1 MNIEAFKNVVITTE
15 DVNSIVEWFTDAGN
29 PTGLDEFCVDGKHTK
44 IPVAMNYDQN
54 VVAVVWKSR
63 KSDINLYMYDLR
75 YDKDR
80 ERLAND
86 LYNFQNDLV

>member
-54 VVAVVWKSR
+54 VVAVVWESR
-63 KSDINLYMYDLR
+63 KADGDLYMYDLR
-75 YDKDR
+75 CDKDR
-80 ERLAND
+80 E
-86 LYNFQNDLV
+86 